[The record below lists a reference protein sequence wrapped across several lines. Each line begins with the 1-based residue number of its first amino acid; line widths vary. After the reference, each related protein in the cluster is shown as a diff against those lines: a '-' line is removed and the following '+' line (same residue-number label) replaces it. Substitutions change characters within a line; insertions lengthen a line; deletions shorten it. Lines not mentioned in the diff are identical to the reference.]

1 MSETLAASALM
12 LKWIDLPPLWLLAF
26 LIVGWV
32 MPVLTGSPAW
42 LAPLGAALALAGVAF
57 AVWAVMEMG
66 RARTTP
72 IPHQR
77 ATALVTSGPFAF
89 SRNPIYTAD
98 LAILLGVYAWWG
110 QWVWAPFAF
119 FALQWIL
126 TKRFIEPEEARLR
139 EDFGVAFG
147 DWCSKTRRWL

>member
-1 MSETLAASALM
+1 M
-12 LKWIDLPPLWLLAF
+12 LKWIDLPPFWLLAF
-26 LIVGWV
+26 LALGWAL
-32 MPVLTGSPAW
+32 PALSASPGW
-42 LAPLGAALALAGVAF
+42 LAPLGTVLVVAGILT
-57 AVWAVMEMG
+57 AVWAVVEMN
-66 RARTTP
+66 RAQTTP

-98 LAILLGVYAWWG
+98 LAILLGAYLWWG
-110 QWVWAPFAF
+110 HWILAPIVLL
-119 FALQWIL
+119 ALQWIL

-147 DWCSKTRRWL
+147 DWCAKTRRWL